1 VNVRLSVKG
10 IPPSC
15 FHLPIAAPPCKA
27 LGNCGRADA
36 FVTSF
41 ISNTSSSAVVLFPV
55 SVMSPTPFAKPVPP
69 FQILLPLWA
78 TVVAQVNH
86 SPLQLLIWYLHL
98 AELNFLFVCLG

>member
-1 VNVRLSVKG
+1 V
-10 IPPSC
+10 
-15 FHLPIAAPPCKA
+15 

-36 FVTSF
+36 SVTSS
-41 ISNTSSSAVVLFPV
+41 ISNTSSSAVMFFPV
-55 SVMSPTPFAKPVPP
+55 FVMSPTPFAKPVPP
-69 FQILLPLWA
+69 FQILLSLSA